1 MLRVE
6 MHDSSNAFIISLE
19 GRFTGEGAEH
29 VRTLV
34 TRCHTEIRLVVD
46 LTEVTFID
54 AVGEEVLSFLKR
66 LGAEF
71 VADTAY
77 TLDVCERLHLP
88 PARKRI
94 SMKKVSGGS
103 DVQKHRAIPDS
114 TRPHSSCISQ
124 RPSAQQE

>member
-1 MLRVE
+1 MLLVE
-6 MHDSSNAFIISLE
+6 MHDSNNAFIIRLE
-19 GRFTGEGAEH
+19 GRFTRAGADH

-34 TRCHTEIRLVVD
+34 TRCHTEMRLVVD
-46 LTEVTFID
+46 LTEVTFVD

-77 TLDVCERLHLP
+77 TFDVCERLHLP
-88 PARKRI
+88 LARKRP

-103 DVQKHRAIPDS
+103 NGQEHHAIPDS
-114 TRPHSSCISQ
+114 TRPESSCIPQ
-124 RPSAQQE
+124 QPSVQQE

>member
-1 MLRVE
+1 MLLVE
-6 MHDSSNAFIISLE
+6 MNNSSNAFIIRLE

-29 VRTLV
+29 VRTLA
-34 TRCHTEIRLVVD
+34 TRFHGEKRLVID
-46 LTEVTFID
+46 LTEVTFVD

-88 PARKRI
+88 PARKRV
-94 SMKKVSGGS
+94 SKTQVSGGS
-103 DVQKHRAIPDS
+103 DGQEHRAIPDS
-114 TRPHSSCISQ
+114 TRPSCIPQ
-124 RPSAQQE
+124 QACVQQE